1 MAILRFLQIIRQL
14 PWSNVTRTTLLTL
27 GNDYFRIPHNT
38 FCSAPLSVFL
48 SCSLFLELKEHLIN
62 SFEWRSN
69 YISPHVST
77 GSIFRNPGKFVCG
90 IRNHMG
96 FGTRNTAQGIR
107 NLTNDWNPASKLHCQ
122 RLESM
127 QYLMWLGS
135 WHPLGANRLS
145 YLFYRVN

>member
-1 MAILRFLQIIRQL
+1 MAFLITIPTNYTSVTLIKCYKNYSPNSRKWLFSNPPKYIL
-14 PWSNVTRTTLLTL
+14 
-27 GNDYFRIPHNT
+27 FR
-38 FCSAPLSVFL
+38 SPL
-48 SCSLFLELKEHLIN
+48 CSLFLELKEHLIN

-77 GSIFRNPGKFVCG
+77 GSIFRNPEKFVCG